1 MQVGGGGRERARAG
15 ANPRR
20 DAAHAAVQVHAALHQ
35 RRHAARRARAAAGA
49 LGARGPP
56 AAPAAPAAPRAAG
69 QARARQLTA
78 RDAPPRSWG
87 LDNSRQRF

>member
-35 RRHAARRARAAAGA
+35 RRHAARGARAAPRALGARGARGA
-49 LGARGPP
+49 LGAR
-56 AAPAAPAAPRAAG
+56 APGAAG
-69 QARARQLTA
+69 QARARQLA
-78 RDAPPRSWG
+78 SYE
-87 LDNSRQRF
+87 LLV